1 MKSRLSHKRLKIGD
15 EKIIEAATDIK
26 MSKSEINSMLE
37 VNLCVGGV

>member
-1 MKSRLSHKRLKIGD
+1 MKSQLSHKKAKNND
-15 EKIIEAATDIK
+15 EKIDEAATVIK